1 MRMNRENHGPAAFA
15 VRIDNTSHG
24 VRRVGVRG
32 EIDISTNGVLS
43 QALVGA
49 TVDGT
54 PIVVDLTEC
63 TFIDSSGVRAL
74 LVGYEAYCERDGNQA
89 DAGFAIAAGE
99 RQIRYVLETTG
110 LDRAI
115 PLHESFAEAAGAVA
129 SG

>member
-1 MRMNRENHGPAAFA
+1 MNRESSGPAAFA
-15 VRIDNTSHG
+15 VKIDNTSYG

-32 EIDISTNGVLS
+32 EVDISTNEVLS
-43 QALVGA
+43 QALLGA

-74 LVGYEAYCERDGNQA
+74 LVGLEAHRERDGDQPAN
-89 DAGFAIAAGE
+89 GSFAIAACE
-99 RQIRYVLETTG
+99 RQVRYVLETTG

-115 PLHESFAEAAGAVA
+115 PLHQSFEEAAGAVA